1 MSASSPPDR
10 IARWVSA
17 VFNPLFIGIPV
28 MIAIGIAD
36 VGLRLETTP
45 TVLLAIFIMCG
56 IPTLYV
62 IVLMKK
68 GIFHIFHVSDRRQR
82 KYLFPVLIACFMLT
96 VFVLWRDRAISRLI
110 VAILAFGLPNVIFI
124 ALVSLW
130 LKVSLHCAGIG
141 GLLAASAYPFGWPG
155 AAAGLAVLLVTAW
168 SRVRLKEHTLPEV
181 IAGAVIGTASM
192 AFELAAVFGLP
203 RF

>member
-1 MSASSPPDR
+1 MSANSPLDR
-10 IARWVSA
+10 FAYWVSA

-45 TVLLAIFIMCG
+45 TVLLAIAIMCG

-62 IVLMKK
+62 IALMKM
-68 GIFHIFHVSDRRQR
+68 GIIHNFHVSDRGQR

-96 VFVLWRDRAISRLI
+96 VFVLWRDKAISRL
-110 VAILAFGLPNVIFI
+110 VVTILAFGLPNVIFI

-141 GLLAASAYPFGWPG
+141 GLVAASAYPFGVPG
-155 AAAGLAVLLVTAW
+155 AAVGILVLLVTAW
-168 SRVRLKEHTLPEV
+168 SRVRLKEHTLHEV
-181 IAGAVIGTASM
+181 AAGSIIGTASM
-192 AFELAAVFGLP
+192 AVELAAVFGLP